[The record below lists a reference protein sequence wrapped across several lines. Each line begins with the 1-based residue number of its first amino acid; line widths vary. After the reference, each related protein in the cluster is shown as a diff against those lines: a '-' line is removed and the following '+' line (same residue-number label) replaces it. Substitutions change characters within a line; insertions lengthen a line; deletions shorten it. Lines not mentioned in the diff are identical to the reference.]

1 MDVRKPVG
9 TTRLLTLG
17 NAEAYEVMGAND
29 LRGIDAPPLLIEDLL
44 VASSICGLTALP
56 GIGKTFLALEIA
68 RAVSTGG
75 KVMGQFKVNGG
86 PQGVLIIESDSSA
99 ADLAQQWRRLTAVE
113 HDAWR
118 DACDPDLPEEA
129 NPVNPFGRIRFLI
142 QSTFMLDLSDE
153 VRRVIVTA
161 LDERIFPTQRV
172 PDYEVEGSDGQ
183 RHTVFKET
191 GGCALIVLD
200 TLSRL
205 TTADQNNNSEM
216 ERVLANARVICEVTG
231 AAVLLLHHNS
241 KPTEFN
247 DGTDFRGA
255 SSSLGA
261 LDSWLN
267 LSSHKKTKEVIRVE
281 FKKFRGIRP
290 DNFEYKMNV
299 SDPELANLA
308 FLGNSG
314 GFFGA
319 DDLKDTMLKAF
330 TDWKRLADVDD
341 ELWPSHSDHFSERAK
356 FKKALANRLKDLY
369 PHDLLRRPAPKKE
382 GDRGRPA
389 YEYKVKESACPS
401 DE

>member
-1 MDVRKPVG
+1 MRKPIES
-9 TTRLLTLG
+9 TRLLTLG
-17 NAEAYEVMGAND
+17 GAGPYELVDTAEMRN
-29 LRGIDAPPLLIEDLL
+29 IDAPPMLIDEML
-44 VASSICGLTALP
+44 VAGFVCGLTSLP
-56 GIGKTFLALEIA
+56 GVGKTWLAMEIA
-68 RAVSTGG
+68 RAVATGG
-75 KVMGQFKVNGG
+75 KVMSQFRVVGG
-86 PQGVLIIESDSSA
+86 PQGVLFVGSDSSL
-99 ADLAQQWRRLTAVE
+99 ADYAQQWRRLTAVE
-113 HDAWR
+113 HETWR
-118 DACDPDLPEEA
+118 MGCDPDLPDEI
-129 NPVNPFGRIRFLI
+129 NPPNPFDRIRFLV
-142 QSTFMLDLSDE
+142 QSTFMLDNTDE
-153 VRRVIVTA
+153 VRRIIATA
-161 LDERIFPTQRV
+161 LSERIFPTERV
-172 PDYEVEGSDGQ
+172 PDSEYIDSEGQ
-183 RHTVFKET
+183 RHTIHREQ

-205 TTADQNNNSEM
+205 TVANQNDNTEM
-216 ERVLANARVICEVTG
+216 ERVMANARTICEVTG

-255 SSSLGA
+255 SSALGA

-267 LSSHKKTKEVIRVE
+267 LSAHKRTKEVIRCE
-281 FKKFRGIRP
+281 YKKFRGITP
-290 DNFEYKMNV
+290 DNFEYRMNV
-299 SDPELANLA
+299 MAPEEANLA

-389 YEYKVKESACPS
+389 YEYKVKEPACPS